1 MLADVRPMRR
11 GGRRLPRDEI
21 MATTPRRGELLIAPN
36 PGRRDPKPVAALLGP
51 DLMTYLLP
59 PLDQARILRWRGR
72 DLVVVGLEEVGSRKA
87 PRVEVQAWWV
97 RVVEVG

>member
-1 MLADVRPMRR
+1 
-11 GGRRLPRDEI
+11 
-21 MATTPRRGELLIAPN
+21 
-36 PGRRDPKPVAALLGP
+36 
-51 DLMTYLLP
+51 MTYLLP